1 MNQETITITQDQYH
15 LIINALNELRNR
27 CIREN
32 IDTTDIEDALL
43 EYYWNNS
50 CDMAC
55 LDYCSNNKRWHC

>member
-32 IDTTDIEDALL
+32 IDTTIGQHEKNKNMEMNYDA
-43 EYYWNNS
+43 
-50 CDMAC
+50 
-55 LDYCSNNKRWHC
+55 R

>member
-32 IDTTDIEDALL
+32 IDTTDVEDALL
-43 EYYWNNS
+43 ELIGQHEKIKIW
-50 CDMAC
+50 
-55 LDYCSNNKRWHC
+55 R

>member
-32 IDTTDIEDALL
+32 IDTTDVEDALL
-43 EYYWNNS
+43 E
-50 CDMAC
+50 
-55 LDYCSNNKRWHC
+55 LIGQHEKNKNMEMNYDAR